1 MLDLHSAFTSSYKCI
16 SLTLKNT
23 TQIIYDGRS
32 YECEAQW
39 DTGASGT
46 CISDAI
52 ASKLGLVAMGKKTI
66 ATPAGK
72 TTVNTYLISIL
83 LPNDVLISDIEVCD
97 SHIGEQGIDMLV
109 GMDIISRGDFAVSNH
124 NGQTFFSFRLPS
136 VKRTDYVLEANIGKI
151 VGPKHGKGSWRHK

>member
-1 MLDLHSAFTSSYKCI
+1 MLDAHKAFTSSYNGI
-16 SLTLKNT
+16 SLALKNKT
-23 TQIIYDGRS
+23 RIIYDGRS
-32 YECEAQW
+32 CECEAQW

-46 CISDAI
+46 CISNTT
-52 ASKLGLVAMGKKTI
+52 ASKLGLIATGKKTI

-83 LPNDVLISDIEVCD
+83 LPNDVLIADIEVCD

-109 GMDIISRGDFAVSNH
+109 GMDIISQGDFAVSNH
-124 NGQTFFSFRLPS
+124 KGKTFFSFRLPS

-151 VGPKHGKGSWRHK
+151 VGPKHGKGTRKHK